1 VSARYAGGALI
12 RAIAGTLLLIA
23 VVVPAHAQDVLP
35 TSIRIGTS
43 GDYAPFSIAEAAV
56 PGSRPAP
63 AGFDVAVAERFASE
77 AGLRI
82 EWVFFRWP
90 DLAAD
95 LAAERFDVAMSG
107 VTWTPSR
114 ATQGYSTRAVA
125 ATGPCWLGAETP
137 KRVAV
142 NRGGALER
150 FARRHFAGAEITTV
164 ENNRTLPDLLARG
177 ETDAIVTDRFEKR
190 FFQARAWPE
199 HCEPASERKVYWVAP
214 ARAHDL
220 GPRLDDWLARNEA
233 QVDVLRARWL
243 GGSAPRT
250 ELDNVVDLAARRL
263 ALMPAVARAKRGSG
277 TALVDP
283 AREAQVLEAVRARA
297 AKANLDPASVE
308 ALFRL
313 QIEVGTR
320 VQARAG
326 DALLSEAPDLDLA
339 GALRPAIG
347 ALGDRIVASLA
358 DAVPIDPKSL
368 AAVDLT
374 PLTPWL
380 EPDEREALR
389 TAIGA
394 VRGAR

>member
-1 VSARYAGGALI
+1 MRRLLAFVAPLFFAL
-12 RAIAGTLLLIA
+12 AL
-23 VVVPAHAQDVLP
+23 PAHAQDVLP

-43 GDYAPFSIAEAAV
+43 GDYAPFSIVEDVV
-56 PGSRPAP
+56 PGSAPVP
-63 AGFDVAVAERFASE
+63 AGFDVAVAERFAAE

-95 LAAERFDVAMSG
+95 LAAGRFDVAMSG
-107 VTWTPSR
+107 VTWTAAR
-114 ATQGYSTRAVA
+114 ATQGHLTRAVA

-150 FARRHFAGAEITTV
+150 FARRRFAGAEITAV
-164 ENNRTLPDLLARG
+164 ESNRTLPDLLARG
-177 ETDAIVTDRFEKR
+177 AVDAIVTDRFEKR
-190 FFQARAWPE
+190 FFRARAWPE
-199 HCEPASERKVYWVAP
+199 HCEPASERKVYWVSP

-220 GPRLDDWLARNEA
+220 GPRLDAWLAKNEA
-233 QVDVLRARWL
+233 AVDALRARWL

-250 ELDNVVDLAARRL
+250 ELDHVVDLAARRL
-263 ALMPAVARAKRGSG
+263 ALMPAVARAKRAGVRP
-277 TALVDP
+277 LVDP
-283 AREAQVLEAVRARA
+283 AREAQVIEGVRARA
-297 AKANLDPASVE
+297 RKAKLDPDSVE

-313 QIEVGTR
+313 QIELGTR

-326 DALLSEAPDLDLA
+326 DALLADAPALDLA
-339 GALRPAIG
+339 TALRPAIS

-358 DAVPIDPKSL
+358 TAAPFDARAL

-374 PLTPWL
+374 PLAPWL

-389 TAIGA
+389 AALGA
-394 VRGAR
+394 VRRAR